1 MYIKIYHRRKMLI
14 VTALIVGIGLV
25 LMGRLAYLMIFR
37 SEYYQEQADALHE
50 RERSIKAER
59 GLIYDRNG
67 VVLADNKAVCTISV
81 IHNQITDPEEVI
93 RVLSEILEMDEET
106 VRKRVEKVSS
116 IERIKANVDK
126 AVGDEIRAR
135 KLDGVMVDEDYTR
148 YYPYDDLAAKVLG
161 FTGGDN
167 QGIIGLEVKYDEY
180 LQGEEGF
187 ILTVTDARGIEVDNV
202 SESRVEPVPG
212 SDLYLSLDYTIQ
224 SYVQQTAEKILEQKE
239 AQGVSIILMNP
250 QNGEILAM
258 TDVPEFNLNEP
269 YTLPVESE
277 PETAETE
284 TGEEEGTAA
293 ATAAD
298 GGSDLQD
305 ALNQMWRN
313 GCLNDTY
320 EPGSTFKI
328 VTSTAALSAGTVSLG
343 DRFYCPGYKIV
354 EDRRI
359 RCHKTTGHGA
369 ESFVDGLMNS
379 CNPVFIEVG
388 LRTGVDTMYEYFG
401 KLGLLEKTGVDLPG
415 EAASIMHQKENV
427 GEVELA
433 TVSFGQSFQI
443 TPLQMLRAV
452 SAVINGGKLVT
463 PHLGVSVCDGEDHII
478 SFTYDEEE
486 NVISEEVSA
495 TMRELLEKV
504 VAEGTGKNCYIEG
517 YRIGG
522 KTATSQK
529 LPRSAGTYI
538 ASFIGFAPADDPQI
552 VGLVL
557 IDEPVGTYY
566 GGTIA
571 APVMREI
578 FENVLPYYLG
588 TEPETETEESGE
600 TLSVEY

>member
-1 MYIKIYHRRKMLI
+1 MHIKIYHRRKMLI
-14 VTALIVGIGLV
+14 VAAFIVGIGLI

-59 GLIYDRNG
+59 GLIYDRSG

-81 IHNQITDPEEVI
+81 IHNQLTDPEKVI
-93 RVLSEILEMDEET
+93 AVLTEKLGLEEET

-126 AVGDEIRAR
+126 AIGDEIRAC
-135 KLDGVMVDEDYTR
+135 KLDGVMVDEDYAR
-148 YYPYDDLAAKVLG
+148 YYPYGSLASKLLG

-180 LQGEEGF
+180 LKGEEGF
-187 ILTVTDARGIEVDNV
+187 ILTVTDARGIEVENV
-202 SESRVEPVPG
+202 SESRVEPVRG
-212 SDLYLSLDYTIQ
+212 SDLHISLDYTIQ

-239 AQGVSIILMNP
+239 AKGVSIILMNP

-258 TDVPEFNLNEP
+258 TDVPEFDLNEP
-269 YTLPVESE
+269 YTLTEQSE
-277 PETAETE
+277 NP
-284 TGEEEGTAA
+284 TG
-293 ATAAD
+293 
-298 GGSDLQD
+298 LQD

-328 VTSTAALSAGTVSLG
+328 ITSTAALETGTVSLS

-359 RCHKTTGHGA
+359 RCHKIAGHGS
-369 ESFVDGLMNS
+369 ESFVEGLMNS

-388 LRTGVDTMYEYFG
+388 LRTGVDAMYDYFE

-415 EAASIMHQKENV
+415 EAGSIMHQKENV

-463 PHLGVSVCDGEDHII
+463 PHLGVTSVDAEDHVI
-478 SFTYDEEE
+478 SFKYKEEE
-486 NVISEEVSA
+486 EAVSEEVSA
-495 TMRELLEKV
+495 VMRELLEKV
-504 VAEGTGKNCYIEG
+504 VAEGTGRNCYIEG

-529 LPRSAGTYI
+529 LPRGSGKYI

-552 VGLVL
+552 VGLIL

-578 FENVLPYYLG
+578 FENILPYYLG
-588 TEPETETEESGE
+588 TDPDISSETEEQE
-600 TLSVEY
+600 Q